1 METLHLIAKKMM
13 SKSKLKQAAN
23 NSLSKSLEKQKER
36 NEQRAKE
43 RFNFSNLIREFDQV
57 IATFPDFRK
66 GKNISKSLNDAA
78 LGAFSVFFTQNPSFL
93 SYQKMMQES
102 RGENNATNLFGVEE
116 ILSEN
121 HIRNLMDEVSP
132 RYVYPVFDY
141 VFDGLNE
148 NGYLEMFRSYNNNLV
163 MPCDGTEFHSS
174 QAIKC
179 DDCKRVE
186 HKEGELTYS
195 HSAITP
201 VLVKP
206 GFNKVISLPP
216 EHIVPQDGHD
226 KQDCENAAF
235 KRWIKKHGEKY
246 KDLGVTCTGDDLYS
260 KDPICK
266 MLRKQGFDFAFVCK
280 ESSHKT
286 LYEYLNFL
294 KEDIQEVERKHWKGK
309 KSLIYSYRFYNGV
322 PLRDGKN
329 ALDVNWCELI
339 IKAEGSD
346 KVRYKN
352 TWVTNFELTEKNV
365 TEIVTD
371 ARAHWK
377 IENDNNNTLKTKGYH
392 LEHNFG
398 HGKKHLSNL
407 LMTFNL
413 LSFLFH
419 TVLDLFDEKYSLLRS
434 KLPTR
439 KRFFQDIRTL
449 TTYFCFDDWEYML
462 DFMIQGLK
470 KRHKPP
476 LIDTS

>member
-1 METLHLIAKKMM
+1 MR
-13 SKSKLKQAAN
+13 KSKLKQAAN
-23 NSLSKSLEKQKER
+23 DSLSKSSEKQKEI

-43 RFNFSNLIREFDQV
+43 RFNFNNIIRQLHQT
-57 IATFPDFRK
+57 IATFPDCRK
-66 GKNISKSLNDAA
+66 GKNISKSFKDAA
-78 LGAFSVFFTQNPSFL
+78 LGAFSIFFTQNPSFL

-116 ILSEN
+116 ILSDN
-121 HIRNLMDEVSP
+121 HIRNLLDEVSP
-132 RYVYPVFDY
+132 GYIYPVFDY
-141 VFDGLNE
+141 IFDGLSE
-148 NGYLEMFRSYNNNLV
+148 NGYLEMFRSYKNNLV
-163 MPCDGTEFHSS
+163 MPFDGTEYHSS

-179 DDCKRVE
+179 NDCKTVE
-186 HKEGELTYS
+186 HKEGEITYS

-201 VLVKP
+201 VLVNP

-216 EHIVPQDGHD
+216 EHITPQDGHN

-266 MLRKQGFDFAFVCK
+266 MLIKAGFDFAFVCK

-286 LYEYLNFL
+286 LYEYLHFL
-294 KEDIQEVERKHWKGK
+294 KKDIQEVQIRHWKGK
-309 KSLIYSYRFYNGV
+309 TCLIYTYRFYNGV
-322 PLRDGKN
+322 PLRDGKD
-329 ALDVNWCELI
+329 ALEVNWCELV
-339 IKAEGSD
+339 IKAEGSE
-346 KVRYKN
+346 KRRYRN
-352 TWVTNFELTEKNV
+352 TWITNFEITEKNV
-365 TEIVTD
+365 PDIVAD

-377 IENDNNNTLKTKGYH
+377 IENGSNNILKTKGYH

-398 HGKKHLSNL
+398 HGKKYLSNL

-413 LSFLFH
+413 LAFLFH
-419 TVLDLFDEKYSLLRS
+419 TVLDLFDEQYALLRS

-439 KRFFQDIRTL
+439 KSFFQHIRTL
-449 TTYFCFDDWEYML
+449 TLFFCFDDWEYML

-470 KRHKPP
+470 KRHNPH
-476 LIDTS
+476 LFDTS